1 MPYHT
6 VPIPSTVG
14 SAETGEI
21 RIWAGAAADIPDGY
35 LLCDGSAVSRTQ
47 YTALYQTIGDTYGAG
62 DGSTT
67 FNLPDLR
74 DAFPMGASTTSPIGT
89 TGGEAAHTLIIDELP
104 RHNHPIVLTQAQ
116 AASGNFICSNN
127 GQGAANTP
135 QASLSQYVGSDKPH
149 NNLPPFVAINFIIK
163 T

>member
-21 RIWAGAAADIPDGY
+21 RMWAGAAADIPDGY

-67 FNLPDLR
+67 FNLPDFR

-89 TGGEAAHTLIIDELP
+89 TGGEAAHVLTVDELP
-104 RHNHPIVLTQAQ
+104 SHNHICKTTSGTSTDGVNKIQASAGTNLKTAQ
-116 AASGNFICSNN
+116 TAATTNTGS
-127 GQGAANTP
+127 GQG
-135 QASLSQYVGSDKPH
+135 H
-149 NNLPPFVAINFIIK
+149 NNIPPFVAINFIIK

>member
-35 LLCDGSAVSRTQ
+35 LLCDGSAISRTQ
-47 YTALYQTIGDTYGAG
+47 YTALYQTIGDTYGVG

-89 TGGEAAHTLIIDELP
+89 TGGEAAHELTVDELP
-104 RHNHPIVLTQAQ
+104 SHNHSLIVYNTQTLGTVAACASTKPAARTAQ
-116 AASGNFICSNN
+116 TDYTGGGEA
-127 GQGAANTP
+127 
-135 QASLSQYVGSDKPH
+135 H

>member
-35 LLCDGSAVSRTQ
+35 LLCDGSAISRTQ
-47 YTALYQTIGDTYGAG
+47 YTKLYQIIGDAYGAG

-89 TGGEAAHTLIIDELP
+89 TGGEAAHVLTVDELAP
-104 RHNHPIVLTQAQ
+104 HCHTISIRT
-116 AASGNFICSNN
+116 
-127 GQGAANTP
+127 
-135 QASLSQYVGSDKPH
+135 GSDYQNPSTNNSMMTGGSYSTDNTGGGEAH